1 MIKGE
6 LSSLTRCFAASG
18 KGHLW
23 MPFLFVS
30 QSSGFFTSTFGLHV
44 LSCDISSSIFVLA
57 SCLSPNLTY
66 GSLHF
71 AKQCIDRPKWSW
83 TLMLYSSTCRKEH
96 ATVVIVSL
104 HWLQQSFTLFC
115 LFLIQSPV
123 EVNKCD
129 HSAVETTGAFWTSVF
144 PSKRK
149 KIFEYIIFCLCV
161 YSYIYKYVTRQWSC
175 DAAVVWVNIT

>member
-1 MIKGE
+1 MINGE

-18 KGHLW
+18 KVHLW

-30 QSSGFFTSTFGLHV
+30 QSSGCSTSIFGLHV
-44 LSCDISSSIFVLA
+44 LSFDISFSIFVLA
-57 SCLSPNLTY
+57 GCLSPNLTY
-66 GSLHF
+66 RSLHF
-71 AKQCIDRPKWSW
+71 DKQCIDHTKWSW

-96 ATVVIVSL
+96 TTIVIVSL
-104 HWLQQSFTLFC
+104 HWLQQSVTLFC

-129 HSAVETTGAFWTSVF
+129 HSAVETTGAFWKWVF

-149 KIFEYIIFCLCV
+149 KITL
-161 YSYIYKYVTRQWSC
+161 
-175 DAAVVWVNIT
+175 NM